1 MTAGTIHV
9 AGREIPL
16 VLPNRRDARLHTAA
30 VIISIHVI
38 GITALGFRVS
48 VPQILSAIVTAGL
61 IDVALT
67 LRRSGA
73 VVWPASGML
82 TGSGVALI
90 LRMTGMGAHEY
101 WSWEGWYLFAAVAG
115 FSILTK
121 YVIRWRGDHIFNPS
135 NVGLVVAFLILDPRT
150 IEPLDFWWG
159 PWGPWMF
166 VVYVLI
172 IGGGILIT
180 RRLHLLEMA
189 LTYWG
194 MFAVALGVLAVSG
207 HCMTTQ
213 WSPTPVCDGRF
224 WTVLVTSPEVLIFLF
239 FMITDPRTIPS
250 GRAARVVFAA
260 TLAVAGVLMIAPH
273 SMEFGAKVGLLASLA
288 IWSPLRRLF
297 ERVLPAVST
306 EQAGPAELVQRL
318 STRPAPA
325 AFGVGA
331 MIGIIAGLSGLAI
344 VAAGGPARVAEASP
358 IGQPFTVEVDASA
371 VPEVVVDPTVERIDV
386 DTGVDFARTL
396 SLDLARNLGVEAEAT
411 RRADSE
417 MLRSADDGSR
427 LAEMQARIDDAITLG
442 TRESDEFVFESLFL
456 TVDEDATG
464 QSGAVLAFE
473 GRGDVTR
480 VEYDE
485 SGVEIGTT
493 IEEFHSLFAMRQS
506 PDGRWLIVAVRPL
519 G

>member
-1 MTAGTIHV
+1 
-9 AGREIPL
+9 
-16 VLPNRRDARLHTAA
+16 
-30 VIISIHVI
+30 
-38 GITALGFRVS
+38 
-48 VPQILSAIVTAGL
+48 
-61 IDVALT
+61 
-67 LRRSGA
+67 
-73 VVWPASGML
+73 
-82 TGSGVALI
+82 
-90 LRMTGMGAHEY
+90 
-101 WSWEGWYLFAAVAG
+101 
-115 FSILTK
+115 
-121 YVIRWRGDHIFNPS
+121 
-135 NVGLVVAFLILDPRT
+135 
-150 IEPLDFWWG
+150 
-159 PWGPWMF
+159 
-166 VVYVLI
+166 
-172 IGGGILIT
+172 
-180 RRLHLLEMA
+180 
-189 LTYWG
+189 
-194 MFAVALGVLAVSG
+194 
-207 HCMTTQ
+207 
-213 WSPTPVCDGRF
+213 
-224 WTVLVTSPEVLIFLF
+224 
-239 FMITDPRTIPS
+239 
-250 GRAARVVFAA
+250 
-260 TLAVAGVLMIAPH
+260 
-273 SMEFGAKVGLLASLA
+273 
-288 IWSPLRRLF
+288 
-297 ERVLPAVST
+297 
-306 EQAGPAELVQRL
+306 
-318 STRPAPA
+318 
-325 AFGVGA
+325 
-331 MIGIIAGLSGLAI
+331 
-344 VAAGGPARVAEASP
+344 VAEASP